1 MFGQDG
7 EDQKDERR
15 GNKNPYSSNRFF
27 HPAFILSKWIF
38 RISILKLKFKFRLAP
53 ERIHQVSGER

>member
-1 MFGQDG
+1 M
-7 EDQKDERR
+7 KDVETKIHIPRI
-15 GNKNPYSSNRFF
+15 GSF
-27 HPAFILSKWIF
+27 HPAFILSILSILSKWIF